1 MALRPCKEC
10 GDKISTEAEAC
21 PRCGAKQPK
30 PTSRWT
36 ILIGGLFAI
45 FVAKSVFT
53 RADAPSAPPPPEP
66 TAEQKAATAKG
77 DREINI
83 VLNGAN
89 WLKSS
94 MKKPETF
101 KLLKAGMID
110 GKVIC
115 YEYQAR
121 NSFNDVT
128 TGRHVISD
136 TVNSGSDEAW
146 NKFCA
151 GKSATDY
158 TSVRAVMQ

>member
-1 MALRPCKEC
+1 MSMKPCKEC
-10 GDKISTEAEAC
+10 GKQISTDAEAC
-21 PRCGAKQPK
+21 PQCGAKQPQ

-45 FVAKSVFT
+45 FVAKLVFSGHET
-53 RADAPSAPPPPEP
+53 PPQPELTP
-66 TAEQKAATAKG
+66 GQKAAEAQRN
-77 DREINI
+77 REINT

-94 MKKPETF
+94 MKKPESF
-101 KLLKAGMID
+101 KLIRAGMID

-128 TGRHVISD
+128 HGRHVIGENI
-136 TVNSGSDEAW
+136 NSGSDEAW
-146 NKFCA
+146 NVNCA

-158 TSVRAVMQ
+158 THVSAVMN